1 VDKRWSL
8 ARSKMTTD
16 RYLFPQVIERLKNK
30 GIIESSADLEPSAFL
45 GNGANNGDA
54 SKPVIRSQFWQEA
67 HTLSCLKHASFH
79 SSLEQTLNDVIPKDS
94 NGDAEDLVEM
104 FVEKCALTHP
114 SGKITNS
121 EKKRFRTVICND
133 SYQHLGS
140 TPQLETLGTLSSEQL
155 STRQALSTKNA
166 TYNTAESIPAREQQ
180 SWMKYVTSPVKKI
193 SAGISYAIDSVL
205 GDDYSSRLYA
215 QTADVGTS
223 NLELD
228 DQNALPTQMLQVDE
242 DDAFI
247 SKTKGVYQQPLGVK
261 DELFSIDAITMTC
274 RHLLDYATKAIQDD
288 DEEIFTVH
296 DASGH
301 RIIMQVNGSRGSM
314 GAFCNAGKYH
324 MTTNTENKADVES
337 DSIQRYIANLLS
349 NVSEEH
355 TNVITQTLLKS
366 RHIVLTD
373 EYIILFPN
381 GVPSNYSSCKSDQAL
396 FQIHNTRL
404 SIQHRMSSLEMTANN
419 SKSSA
424 ISANRDGMQK
434 SALMHMRRRRVAL
447 EEIGRCSL
455 LLSNLDAAELR
466 LQRAH
471 DDAALVQT
479 FSLLKTTLADIRT
492 SSGVDKED
500 VEELML
506 DIKEE
511 MENDIGSTL
520 GSTVFEVDE
529 DELNAEMRLL
539 ELDCLKDQLED
550 KVVKESIEAN
560 EKHEGVVQEE
570 AGQSFDS
577 VQKNSMKGVEHVEKA
592 NSPQKVS
599 VPV

>member
-1 VDKRWSL
+1 
-8 ARSKMTTD
+8 
-16 RYLFPQVIERLKNK
+16 
-30 GIIESSADLEPSAFL
+30 
-45 GNGANNGDA
+45 
-54 SKPVIRSQFWQEA
+54 
-67 HTLSCLKHASFH
+67 
-79 SSLEQTLNDVIPKDS
+79 
-94 NGDAEDLVEM
+94 
-104 FVEKCALTHP
+104 
-114 SGKITNS
+114 
-121 EKKRFRTVICND
+121 
-133 SYQHLGS
+133 
-140 TPQLETLGTLSSEQL
+140 
-155 STRQALSTKNA
+155 
-166 TYNTAESIPAREQQ
+166 
-180 SWMKYVTSPVKKI
+180 
-193 SAGISYAIDSVL
+193 
-205 GDDYSSRLYA
+205 
-215 QTADVGTS
+215 
-223 NLELD
+223 
-228 DQNALPTQMLQVDE
+228 
-242 DDAFI
+242 
-247 SKTKGVYQQPLGVK
+247 
-261 DELFSIDAITMTC
+261 
-274 RHLLDYATKAIQDD
+274 
-288 DEEIFTVH
+288 
-296 DASGH
+296 
-301 RIIMQVNGSRGSM
+301 
-314 GAFCNAGKYH
+314 
-324 MTTNTENKADVES
+324 
-337 DSIQRYIANLLS
+337 
-349 NVSEEH
+349 
-355 TNVITQTLLKS
+355 
-366 RHIVLTD
+366 
-373 EYIILFPN
+373 
-381 GVPSNYSSCKSDQAL
+381 
-396 FQIHNTRL
+396 
-404 SIQHRMSSLEMTANN
+404 
-419 SKSSA
+419 
-424 ISANRDGMQK
+424 MQK